1 MLKREELK
9 QIVALTQNFEA
20 DVTIRPAN
28 EYGYDI
34 FVLTLDKLI
43 GGVDILLFN
52 PASNDFEKRE
62 YERLDVLSLKL
73 GIALGSKVVI
83 KVEMNGGGVW
93 EHEVLGVKGENGK
106 VKMAVKAVHRDRLN
120 MPLSL
125 KKAKVSIA
133 LISFESDLLAPLWE
147 RYPTFIIIYSTEAR
161 YDSKGKTLKFMNG
174 SCTSRDSFCLP
185 ALFQALAQEEGMGAL
200 IIFEFKRSS
209 SSGEGEMIK
218 VVANVEWVKADRE
231 GLKVKLSNK
240 EIKGEGKPAKKAT
253 KALDGLK
260 SGRYS
265 MRVGPLADASES
277 GLLTYSLSSDIQSAR
292 RYFGGSS
299 FVVMDVEE
307 GAMLKKRKREGEYRL
322 QFKTKEGSSI
332 LYKDGEN
339 RVRSKSV
346 KSYLKALAGKFNQP
360 LSNEPN
366 ENVWVPDMLRMKTAS
381 GKEVLG
387 ELTGLRW
394 DANRKM
400 WTILV
405 GVGLGD
411 AERLEADDEIFKPLV
426 LELLLAILLFR

>member
-28 EYGYDI
+28 EYGADI

-73 GIALGSKVVI
+73 GLATGSKAVI

-106 VKMAVKAVHRDRLN
+106 VKMAVKAVHRDHLD

-125 KKAKVSIA
+125 KKAKVSIY
-133 LISFESDLLAPLWE
+133 LIPFESDLLAPLWE
-147 RYPTFIIIYSTEAR
+147 RYPWFDIWWTEVR

-218 VVANVEWVKADRE
+218 VVANVEWVKVYGKE
-231 GLKVKLSNK
+231 LKVKLSNK
-240 EIKGEGKPAKKAT
+240 GLKGEGKTARKAIT
-253 KALDGLK
+253 ALDGLK

-265 MRVGPLADASES
+265 MRVGPLADASEP

-394 DANRKM
+394 DANRET

-411 AERLEADDEIFKPLV
+411 AERLEADDEIFQPLV
-426 LELLLAILLFR
+426 LELLLAIILFR

>member
-1 MLKREELK
+1 MLKGGLMQDIAFRD
-9 QIVALTQNFEA
+9 IVFTQNFEA

-34 FVLTLDKLI
+34 GFITLDNLR
-43 GGVDILLFN
+43 GEVAALLLN
-52 PASNDFEKRE
+52 PVSKDFVTKE
-62 YERLDVLSLKL
+62 YQGIDVAGLKL
-73 GIALGSKVVI
+73 ALATGYKAVLR
-83 KVEMNGGGVW
+83 VEMNGGGVW
-93 EHEVLGVKGENGK
+93 EHEVLGVKGEEDGKGK
-106 VKMAVKAVHRDRLN
+106 VKVAVKAIGDGAN
-120 MPLSL
+120 ISQKKMF
-125 KKAKVSIA
+125 KKAKMEIY
-133 LISFESDLLAPLWE
+133 LIQPFTDV
-147 RYPTFIIIYSTEAR
+147 PTFWSWSSEVIEAR
-161 YDSKGKTLKFMNG
+161 YDSKKNTLNIAN
-174 SCTSRDSFCLP
+174 DLP
-185 ALFQALAQEEGMGAL
+185 PGQQMFFSWAAGQDTL